1 MPRRR
6 SAVPPRPKDVPLRQY
21 VANSVRW
28 MINAG
33 ELMPGDHI
41 AEEVLAA
48 ELRVSRNPVREGLR
62 TLEAM
67 GLIVVEPYKGAR
79 VASLTPARAVALLEV
94 RSLVESHAAA
104 EAAIHRTDDDLAR
117 LHDIYARGERA
128 LAKRCLADVAQL
140 HSEFHLAIDRAA
152 DNVYLSF
159 VMEPLSAQTELL
171 QSLGRGT
178 LGEMNWREHGDIL
191 GAIEDRDPELA
202 RKLAAHH
209 LANIL
214 TSMRELAASE
224 ASGR

>member
-1 MPRRR
+1 VLVH
-6 SAVPPRPKDVPLRQY
+6 SRPAGIPLRQF
-21 VANSVRW
+21 VADSIRW

-33 ELMPGDHI
+33 ELLPGARI
-41 AEEVLAA
+41 PEEQIAA
-48 ELRVSRNPVREGLR
+48 ELGVSRNPVREGLR
-62 TLEAM
+62 ILEGI
-67 GLIVVEPYKGAR
+67 GLVEVTPQKGAR
-79 VASLTPARAVALLEV
+79 VASLDAARAVELIEMRTVLE
-94 RSLVESHAAA
+94 SYASEQ
-104 EAAIHRTDDDLAR
+104 AAIHRTDDDVAR